1 MNGSGMLASKN
12 NRQGKVVNYPSGMRV
27 SGDDTIQERTAPSG
41 EEGDMRMSGEET
53 KTVPIRD
60 TMATTVPLDS
70 TPAAILLD
78 ELLARLQAA
87 KAAEEER
94 QPQTVAEIRETPTV
108 KETLLRYYG
117 VKLAVLS
124 YASDLVIT
132 LLALIFA
139 FELSNISVF
148 SDFSVLLPV
157 AIPALLAW
165 SLASIYLGVYNPDET
180 RFLPRELKNI
190 VISVA
195 ATTLIL
201 SGIVYLVGLDLPRNF
216 VLLFSL
222 SGIVLLFIMRLAL
235 RAYYATTGKSRYPVR
250 KALIIGTNPLG
261 EQTAQVIE
269 KYSWS
274 GISVAGFV
282 GPNAKDTYGG
292 FPVLGNIYIDIARI
306 VTENNIT
313 EVFITLPHKESHYI
327 QDIILSLQL
336 TPVYIYAVPDSLT
349 LSLYHATSS
358 VPEEKARSV
367 DLKHDAAEIHFINL
381 RAPILTARQYIL
393 KRLMDII
400 ISAIVILVTSPIMIL
415 TAIAIKLDSPGP
427 IIYKSKRMGENGR
440 VFNMYKFRSMCQD
453 ADVRQ
458 KDIIK
463 RDKDGNIIH
472 KSTNDSRVTR
482 VGKFIRKTS
491 IDELAQMFNIFKGDM
506 SLVGPRPELP
516 MLVYDYQTWQFAR
529 FAVPQGLT
537 GWWQVNGRSSKL
549 MHLHTE
555 YDLYYVQNYSLML
568 DVKILWKTIPAVI
581 KRSGAF

>member
-1 MNGSGMLASKN
+1 MNGNGMLASKN
-12 NRQGKVVNYPSGMRV
+12 NRQGKVVNYPASMRV
-27 SGDDTIQERTAPSG
+27 SGDDIMPERASLSG
-41 EEGDMRMSGEET
+41 EDGDIRMPDDKLDT
-53 KTVPIRD
+53 LPVRD
-60 TMATTVPLDS
+60 ATTATAVPLDS

-94 QPQTVAEIRETPTV
+94 LPQTVTEIRETPTV
-108 KETLLRYYG
+108 KENLLRYYG
-117 VKLAVLS
+117 IKLAVLS
-124 YASDLVIT
+124 YASDLILIV
-132 LLALIFA
+132 LALFFT
-139 FELSNISVF
+139 FELNRLMGYLVP
-148 SDFSVLLPV
+148 VLPV
-157 AIPALLAW
+157 IIPALISW
-165 SLASIYLGVYNPDET
+165 SVASIYLGVYNPDET
-180 RFLPRELKNI
+180 RFLPNELKN
-190 VISVA
+190 VFISVA
-195 ATTLIL
+195 ATIL
-201 SGIVYLVGLDLPRNF
+201 TFAGIEYLLGYELPRNF
-216 VLLFSL
+216 VFLFAIASL
-222 SGIVLLFIMRLAL
+222 TVFVVMRLGL
-235 RAYYATTGKSRYPVR
+235 RAYYATTGKARYPVR
-250 KALIIGTNPLG
+250 KALIVGTNPLG

-269 KYSWS
+269 KYTWS

-282 GPNAKDTYGG
+282 GPNAKERYGG
-292 FPVLGNIYIDIARI
+292 YPVLGNIYIDIAEI
-306 VTENNIT
+306 VTKNNIT
-313 EVFITLPHKESHYI
+313 EIFITLPHKESHYI
-327 QDIILSLQL
+327 QDIMLSLQH

-367 DLKHDAAEIHFINL
+367 DLKHDAAEVHFINL
-381 RAPILTARQYIL
+381 RAPMLTARQYIL
-393 KRLMDII
+393 KRLMDIV
-400 ISAIVILVTSPIMIL
+400 ISASIILATSPIMLI
-415 TAIAIKLDSPGP
+415 TALAIKLDSPGP

-440 VFNMYKFRSMCQD
+440 IFHMYKFRSMCQD

-568 DVKILWKTIPAVI
+568 DVKILWKTVPAVV